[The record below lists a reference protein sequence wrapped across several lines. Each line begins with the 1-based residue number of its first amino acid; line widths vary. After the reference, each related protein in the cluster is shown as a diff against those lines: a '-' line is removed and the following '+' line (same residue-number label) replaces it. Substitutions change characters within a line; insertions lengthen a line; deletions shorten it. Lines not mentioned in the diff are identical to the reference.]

1 MGREA
6 GISRDVRGVI
16 RGMVRRSSVPLTT
29 PQIIARAGMGK
40 AAVARHLAAL
50 EAEGAIGRIA
60 GTPQRWYW
68 RGDTGEAR
76 AS

>member
-16 RGMVRRSSVPLTT
+16 RGMVRRSSVALTT
-29 PQIIARAGMGK
+29 PQIITRAGMGK
-40 AAVARHLAAL
+40 ATVARHLAAL
-50 EAEGAIGRIA
+50 EAEGVIGRIA
-60 GTPQRWYW
+60 GTPQRWCW
-68 RGDTGEAR
+68 RSDAGEAA